1 MTRVIKIGGRV
12 QSDPRLPGLLAAAH
26 RAAPGGVVVVHGG
39 GDDVTALQ
47 RRLGHEPSF
56 VGGRRITSA
65 AELDIV
71 RMVLSGG
78 ANKRLVA
85 ALISAGV
92 KAAGVSGEDG
102 GLLEARVAY
111 GAPLGR
117 VGEHV
122 TADATL
128 VRDLLA
134 HGWLPVVSPIARDAD
149 SATGDALNVN
159 GDDAAAALA
168 AALAA
173 DELVFVADV
182 PGVVV
187 REAIAP
193 SLATDAAADLIRAG
207 IAAGGM
213 AAKLEA
219 GFAALSKGVKR
230 VRIANLDALDDPA
243 QGTSLLPS
251 LTAVPWRR

>member
-1 MTRVIKIGGRV
+1 MTRVVKIGGRV
-12 QSDPRLPGLLAAAH
+12 QSDPRLPAALASAH
-26 RAAPGGVVVVHGG
+26 RAEPGGLVVVHGG
-39 GDDVTALQ
+39 GGDVTALQ
-47 RRLGHEPSF
+47 RRLGQEPTF
-56 VGGRRITSA
+56 VGGRRVTSA
-65 AELDIV
+65 DELDIV
-71 RMVLSGG
+71 RMVLSGT

-102 GLLEARVAY
+102 GMLRARVAA

-117 VGEHV
+117 VGERV

-134 HGWLPVVSPIARDAD
+134 HGWLPVVSPVARDAD
-149 SATGDALNVN
+149 SSAGDALNVN

-187 REAIAP
+187 REAVAS
-193 SLATDAAADLIRAG
+193 SLVSDEAADLIRNG
-207 IAAGGM
+207 VAAGGM

-219 GFAALSKGVKR
+219 GFSALVKGVKR

-251 LTAVPWRR
+251 PTAAPWRR